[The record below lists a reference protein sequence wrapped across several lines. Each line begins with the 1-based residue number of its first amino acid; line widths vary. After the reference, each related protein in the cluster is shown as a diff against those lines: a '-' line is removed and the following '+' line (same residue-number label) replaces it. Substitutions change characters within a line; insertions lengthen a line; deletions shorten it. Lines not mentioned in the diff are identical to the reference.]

1 MTPNLNSK
9 EAVATERF
17 LVSSFPV
24 PQLLFTSIA
33 MDLAMS
39 LSKQGLPTPGS
50 MASNL
55 DMMDD
60 MVSGTLGNGIGIEA
74 GVILPDGTWE
84 WLLT

>member
-1 MTPNLNSK
+1 M
-9 EAVATERF
+9 
-17 LVSSFPV
+17 VSSFPV
-24 PQLLFTSIA
+24 PRLLFASIA

-39 LSKQGLPTPGS
+39 LSEQGLPNPGN

-60 MVSGTLGNGIGIEA
+60 TMSGTLGNGIGIEA
-74 GVILPDGTWE
+74 GVLFPDGTWE